1 MRLMFQGLQIST
13 EHRKE
18 AFRRLRGYPFGYG
31 AYSRNLRESLFAAL
45 SIILGYGDMY
55 SYHALTDLR
64 YSFAYVRFGQMP

>member
-31 AYSRNLRESLFAAL
+31 AYSRNLFAPL
-45 SIILGYGDMY
+45 RIILGYGDMY